1 VGSQIV
7 GAASFTYYGTTGNL
21 VTVNLGT
28 PLHELEYDKD
38 VVRFTAVS
46 LDRALTETVYIPGG
60 RYTLSGDIRFHDA
73 PRELLDL
80 IETGLNGTAL
90 TYYHTTS
97 ATGHAAFLVEATPVR
112 ADRDLAGKGY
122 YETRLT
128 LASASTAGFSEV
140 VSGTT

>member
-1 VGSQIV
+1 MGSQIV
-7 GAASFTYYGTTGNL
+7 GGARFTYVGTTGNL

-46 LDRALTETVYIPGG
+46 LDRSLTETVYIGGG
-60 RYTLSGDIRFHDA
+60 RYTVAGDIRFHDNA
-73 PRELLDL
+73 RELADL
-80 IETGLNGTAL
+80 IEAGLNGTAV

-97 ATGHAAFLVEATPVR
+97 AGGHAAFMIEADPVR

-122 YETRLT
+122 YETRVK

-140 VSGTT
+140 I